1 MTTIKTGLL
10 AYGVSGKLFHAP
22 FINHHDGYELI
33 GAWERSTKNITN
45 DYPNTKSFD
54 TLEELLNSDADL
66 IVVNTPIN
74 THFQFAKQVLEA
86 GKHALVEKAF
96 TTTSK
101 EAEEL
106 HKLAAKKNLK
116 LCVYQNR
123 RYDSDFRTVKK
134 VIEEKYLGDIVEA
147 EIRFERYNPELSKKV
162 WKEKDN
168 LGTGILMDLG
178 SHIIDQALQLFGL
191 PTKIFADIRINRENS
206 KIDDYFDILLY
217 YSDKRVRLKASL
229 FVKEPTPAYVL
240 HGKKG
245 SFIKHRG
252 DIQEDDLKL
261 GKMPYLNSWGKEPI
275 EKNGHLVTNLLNTK
289 HPTYQGNYKDLYNE
303 LQDALTNN
311 TNVPVSAMQAYNTIK
326 IIEAARE
333 SSQKQIVIS
342 LDLKQ

>member
-54 TLEELLNSDADL
+54 TLEALLNSDADL

-134 VIEEKYLGDIVEA
+134 VIEGKYLGDIVEA

-303 LQDALTNN
+303 LQDALTHN

>member
-22 FINHHDGYELI
+22 FINIHDGYELI
-33 GAWERSTKNITN
+33 GAWERNAKNITN
-45 DYPNTKSFD
+45 DYPNTKSFN

-66 IVVNTPIN
+66 IVVNTPID
-74 THFQFAKQVLEA
+74 THFQFTKQVLEA

-96 TTTSK
+96 TTTSQ

-106 HKLAAKKNLK
+106 HKLAVKNNLK

-134 VIEEKYLGDIVEA
+134 VLEEKYLGDIVEA
-147 EIRFERYNPELSKKV
+147 EIRFERYSPELSLKV
-162 WKEKDN
+162 RKEKDN

-191 PTKIFADIRINRENS
+191 PEKIFADIRKTRES
-206 KIDDYFDILLY
+206 SIIDDYFDILLY
-217 YSDKRVRLKASL
+217 YYDKRVRLKASM
-229 FVKEPTPAYVL
+229 FVKERTPAYVL

-252 DIQEDDLKL
+252 DIQEDELKL
-261 GKMPYLNSWGKEPI
+261 GKIPYLNSWGKEPI
-275 EKNGHLVTNLLNTK
+275 EKNGHLVTNLLNTNY
-289 HPTYQGNYKDLYNE
+289 PTCQGNYRNLYDE
-303 LQDALTNN
+303 LEDAITNN
-311 TNVPVSAMQAYNTIK
+311 KNVPVSALQAYNTIK
-326 IIEAARE
+326 IIEGARE
-333 SSQKQIVIS
+333 SSLKQTIIS
-342 LDLKQ
+342 LELKQ